1 MEKYNIDEFNEF
13 IAQDISDTDII
24 DYFKDMNDQYIEL
37 KTSGELTDE
46 IMNAL
51 TKLWLDITQD
61 YGDSIVMILASHWG
75 PNPPEVIAAI
85 LEYIPKY
92 YENTYNEYIKK
103 FDKIEIKETDLLFDE
118 IWDRNVRAEL
128 EYSYLD
134 YDEDVYYDKSL
145 ILPKK
150 DRDGIEF
157 NFKLELATIIYNR
170 GTLFIRLFSGR
181 GKFDIVSIVVNG
193 DGIWRCLK
201 KSEVEE
207 TYDLGEDERVI
218 SFNCEHCLR
227 KSKEGNVIYFDF

>member
-1 MEKYNIDEFNEF
+1 MENYNIDEFNEF
-13 IAQDISDTDII
+13 IAQDITDKDII
-24 DYFKDMNDQYIEL
+24 DYFKKMNDQYIEL
-37 KTSGELTDE
+37 KTNGDIPDE
-46 IMNAL
+46 IMNNI
-51 TKLWLDITQD
+51 TQFWLDISQNYD
-61 YGDSIVMILASHWG
+61 DNIVIILASYWG
-75 PNPPEVIAAI
+75 ANPPEVIAAI
-85 LEYIPKY
+85 INYLPKY
-92 YENTYNEYIKK
+92 YEYIYNEYIKK

-118 IWDRNVRAEL
+118 IWNRNVRAEL

-207 TYDLGEDERVI
+207 TYDLDEDERVI

-227 KSKEGNVIYFDF
+227 KNKEGNVIYFNF